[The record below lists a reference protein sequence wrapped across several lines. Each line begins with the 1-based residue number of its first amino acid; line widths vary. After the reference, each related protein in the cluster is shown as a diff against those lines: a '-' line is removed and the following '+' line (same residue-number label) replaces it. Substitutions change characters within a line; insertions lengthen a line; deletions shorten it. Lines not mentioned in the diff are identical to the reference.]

1 MVYLTFVGMNSAR
14 LLSTKRSPT
23 KKPMKVI
30 SLEEYRKAKRIQVV
44 LKKQEN
50 VESTRD
56 KLVNL
61 LAEKLRQRLRKRMRL
76 QELEKKQSKP
86 PTKKTPI

>member
-1 MVYLTFVGMNSAR
+1 
-14 LLSTKRSPT
+14 
-23 KKPMKVI
+23 MKVI
-30 SLEEYRKAKRIQVV
+30 SLEEYRKSKRIQEV

-76 QELEKKQSKP
+76 QELEEKQSEP

>member
-1 MVYLTFVGMNSAR
+1 MVYFTFVGMNSAR

-30 SLEEYRKAKRIQVV
+30 RLEEYRKAKRIQEA

-50 VESTRD
+50 VISAREAYKEEHS
-56 KLVNL
+56 
-61 LAEKLRQRLRKRMRL
+61 KRSYVKDCARG
-76 QELEKKQSKP
+76 
-86 PTKKTPI
+86 